1 MLNRIFRKVLR
12 ILFRPFIR
20 KELFDYSNH
29 KKLITITKDSFSIES
44 TSEFIAKGLENKK
57 PLMISRF
64 GYTELNT
71 LMRYENIS
79 KMNTL
84 EKIYQWAETSS
95 YPFSGNCR
103 LNNIHKLSGFF
114 PVTEESL
121 FLFKREMISSI
132 KQIDLLGSW
141 VEGENK
147 YKQYFPQVK
156 VCELFNL
163 EPYFAPNPW
172 TSSLEGKKVLVIHPF
187 SKLIEE
193 QYSKKRTL
201 IFDNKNI
208 LPEFELK
215 TLKTPITYPGGGLK
229 FQNWFEILD
238 NLTDC
243 ALHIDFE
250 IAIIGCGAYGM
261 PLAARL
267 KKAGKKSIHLGGAVQ
282 ILFGIK
288 GKRWDEMKEFRKLY
302 NEFWIYPSKEKVYKN
317 VEDGCYW

>member
-1 MLNRIFRKVLR
+1 
-12 ILFRPFIR
+12 
-20 KELFDYSNH
+20 
-29 KKLITITKDSFSIES
+29 
-44 TSEFIAKGLENKK
+44 
-57 PLMISRF
+57 
-64 GYTELNT
+64 
-71 LMRYENIS
+71 
-79 KMNTL
+79 
-84 EKIYQWAETSS
+84 
-95 YPFSGNCR
+95 
-103 LNNIHKLSGFF
+103 
-114 PVTEESL
+114 
-121 FLFKREMISSI
+121 MISSI

-156 VCELFNL
+156 VCELIML

-172 TSSLEGKKVLVIHPF
+172 TSALEGKKVLVIHPF
-187 SKLIEE
+187 SKLIED

-215 TLKTPITYPGGGLK
+215 TLKTPITYPGNGLK

-243 ALHIDFE
+243 ALDMDFE
-250 IAIIGCGAYGM
+250 IAVIGCGAYGM

-267 KKAGKKSIHLGGAVQ
+267 KKAGKKSIHLGGSVQ

-288 GKRWDEMKEFRKLY
+288 GKRWDEIKEFRKLY
-302 NEFWIYPSKEKVYKN
+302 NKFWIYPSKEKVYKN